1 MLVCKRFSGL
11 LMNGA
16 IVSYGFQYACYLIEA
31 GLIVFMTRSRRRNRL
46 VSPLLYLS
54 CSLGASL
61 ERMFALHRYGVK
73 SPSYFSAYWT
83 TDFPLMVSL
92 FVLVCVFFRRA
103 CADEEKM
110 WRYVRY
116 FLVFV
121 FVAVVGISGLFFS
134 RNYNSLVADFVLEFS
149 QNLYFTCLVL
159 TTLLYLL
166 LQYID
171 SLDEQLGLLV
181 CGVGIQLAGPTA
193 TLALIRLTGAEHFA
207 ETLNSLAMRL
217 CTLGML
223 LIWAYAIVHVKD
235 EARIS
240 GRQRRL
246 PVWA

>member
-1 MLVCKRFSGL
+1 MLLFERFSGL
-11 LMNGA
+11 LMIDA
-16 IVSYGFQYACYLIEA
+16 IFSYGFQYACYLIEA
-31 GLIVFMTRSRRRNRL
+31 GLIVFMTRSQRRSRFI
-46 VSPLLYLS
+46 SPLLYLA

-61 ERMFALHRYGVK
+61 ERMYALHRYGVS
-73 SPSYFSAYWT
+73 SPSYSSAYWS
-83 TDFPLMVSL
+83 TDFPLVVSL

-103 CADEEKM
+103 CADQGEM
-110 WRYVRY
+110 WRLVRF

-134 RNYNSLVADFVLEFS
+134 RHYASLVTDFVVEFS

-171 SLDEQLGLLV
+171 SLDDQLGLLV

-193 TLALIRLTGAEHFA
+193 TLALIHLTGAEQFA
-207 ETLNSLAMRL
+207 QTLNSLAMRL

-223 LIWAYAIVHVKD
+223 LIWAYAIVRVKD
-235 EARIS
+235 EAPAI
-240 GRQRRL
+240 GRRRGL
-246 PVWA
+246 PVLA